1 MLTTAQ
7 QRERDEIARQTRDRI
22 EMATTGLQGLT
33 DAEFVDA
40 VMADTQTRRMASF
53 APKVRELGHM
63 LARHGDQ
70 IERENGE

>member
-7 QRERDEIARQTRDRI
+7 QRERDEIARQTRDKLI
-22 EMATTGLQGLT
+22 MAADGLSALDDQQ
-33 DAEFVDA
+33 FVDVVWTLA
-40 VMADTQTRRMASF
+40 EERKSLSF
-53 APKVRELGHM
+53 APKVRDLGHM